1 MKSFRVTALLCALCA
16 LCAALGALC
25 GAVTRIATDESFYL
39 DDSRRAVAVYLGRE
53 PGHTLTEADEAAV
66 TRYVGLTREEQQG
79 VARALAADMRL
90 PSATFEEIGLLNAG
104 ERQHLRDVRG
114 IIGRV
119 EGAAKALTALAAAL
133 AVAAAWTGAGLAK
146 RVRAALT
153 GAAIG
158 LGVPVILAAALLLAA
173 RLGAFAPLFVGMHE
187 LLFDND
193 LWLMNPSTDL
203 LIRMMPQPL
212 FEAALLR
219 ALGLAAAL
227 LAVTLALLA
236 ALYALIG
243 GMIHENLIVRTKK
256 DGAEKHDR

>member
-1 MKSFRVTALLCALCA
+1 MKSFRVTALLCALAA

-25 GAVTRIATDESFYL
+25 GAVTRVATDESFYL

-53 PGHTLTEADEAAV
+53 PGPELTEADEAAV
-66 TRYVGLTREEQQG
+66 TRYVGLTREEQQP

-90 PSATFEEIGLLNAG
+90 PSATFEEIELLNAD
-104 ERQHLRDVRG
+104 ERQHMRDVRG
-114 IIGRV
+114 IIRRV
-119 EGAAKALTALAAAL
+119 EGAAKTFNTLAAAL
-133 AVAAAWTGAGLAK
+133 ALAAAWTAAGLAK
-146 RVRAALT
+146 RVRPALT
-153 GAAIG
+153 GAAFGVG
-158 LGVPVILAAALLLAA
+158 LPALLAAALLLAA

-193 LWLMNPSTDL
+193 LWRMNPNTDI

-212 FEAALLR
+212 FEAALLK

-236 ALYALIG
+236 ALYALAG
-243 GMIHENLIVRTKK
+243 GMIRRSFERAGKT
-256 DGAEKHDR
+256 